1 MTNLS
6 SLSYPVVLLW
16 GLTPPLLALRLRQ
29 QASLRRPPPSA
40 LTPGSQKGVERGEG
54 RTAGPDALLRLLA
67 ILSGTMVITC
77 AARDGMRLCQ
87 GLGLRLLG
95 A

>member
-1 MTNLS
+1 M
-6 SLSYPVVLLW
+6 VLLW

-29 QASLRRPPPSA
+29 QAIQRRLPPSA
-40 LTPGSQKGVERGEG
+40 SSPGSQKGVERERW

-87 GLGLRLLG
+87 GLGLRLFG